1 MVLFMA
7 RPTTRA
13 GSRKAQFQRRVPA
26 AVLKVARGQRVALSL
41 PPEKVGG
48 EPVRITVTLGPTLRF
63 SLRTDDKALRDM
75 RHAAVI
81 QQLETAYAALL
92 AGPRRISLKECYEL
106 AGILYHDLNASFEDE
121 PVDANW
127 WRIVAEVAARVLNPP
142 PGPSLMIEAY
152 PGEAQLVELERYA
165 GPLLDAILLREG
177 VNAHPE
183 DRPRLL
189 RAFAER
195 LVGVANKLKRNAE
208 GDFSDDLTAAQIPK
222 WRGHIPQVAQ
232 IPSALTFDELLRR
245 WKVENTR
252 SASSI
257 GAWQTAVADLKAHL
271 EHNDP
276 RRVAK
281 SDVVAWAAALR
292 ERPLSPK
299 TINDTYL
306 AAIRALYNLALR
318 HDLVSVNP
326 ADGYRIP
333 SKRRA
338 GEKKLPYDD
347 GEVAAILALADKET
361 TARLRWIPWLLALTG
376 ARVGEIAQLWGKRV
390 TEKDGIPII
399 RIAPAEDGGS
409 LKNEDSERDVPLH
422 PALIDRGFLNFVKT
436 RPNGGPLFYGGK
448 DAKPAAPRK
457 SETSRH
463 VSTYV
468 IRDVQEWIREN
479 GFTNARKSPNH
490 AFRHWFETKCTK
502 LGIVEAV
509 RDAIQGRTGAGSSAD
524 YQHIRD
530 DMAALYEAICKIP
543 VPKPSG
549 EPSKP
554 GVSSSARSQ
563 GDAQSTAQSQG
574 SAQRDGPSDTSIG
587 GQS

>member
-1 MVLFMA
+1 MVLVMA

-13 GSRKAQFQRRVPA
+13 GTRNAQFRRRVPA
-26 AVLKVARGQRVALSL
+26 DVLKVARGQRVALSL
-41 PPEKVGG
+41 PPEKAGG
-48 EPVRITVTLGPTLRF
+48 EPIRMTVTLGATLRF

-81 QQLETAYAALL
+81 QQLETAYAAIL

-142 PGPSLMIEAY
+142 PGPPLMIEAY
-152 PGEAQLVELERYA
+152 PGEAQFVELERYV
-165 GPLLDAILLREG
+165 GPFLDAVLLREG
-177 VNAHPE
+177 VIAHPE
-183 DRPRLL
+183 NRPRLL

-195 LVGVANKLKRNAE
+195 LVGAANKLKRNAE
-208 GDFSDDLTAAQIPK
+208 GDFSDDPTAAQIPK
-222 WRGHIPQVAQ
+222 WRGHVPQVAPM
-232 IPSALTFDELLRR
+232 PSALTFDELLRR
-245 WKVENTR
+245 WKAENTR

-257 GAWQTAVADLKAHL
+257 GAWQKAVADFKAHL
-271 EHNDP
+271 KHNDP

-292 ERPLSPK
+292 ERPLTPK

-333 SKRRA
+333 NKRRA
-338 GEKKLPYDD
+338 GEKMLPYDD
-347 GEVAAILALADKET
+347 AEVAAILALADNET
-361 TARLRWIPWLLALTG
+361 AARLRWIPWLLALTG
-376 ARVGEIAQLWGKRV
+376 ARVGELAQLWGKRV
-390 TEKDGIPII
+390 TERDGIPII
-399 RIAPAEDGGS
+399 RLAPAEDGGS
-409 LKNEDSERDVPLH
+409 FKNEGSERDVPLH
-422 PALIDRGFLNFVKT
+422 PALIDRGFLKFAKT

-448 DAKPAAPRK
+448 AAKPAGPRK

-463 VSTYV
+463 TSTSV

-479 GFTNARKSPNH
+479 GFTNRRKAPNH

-502 LGIVEAV
+502 LRVDSAV
-509 RDAIQGRTGAGSSAD
+509 RDAIEGRTGKGSSAT
-524 YQHIRD
+524 YQHICE

-554 GVSSSARSQ
+554 GVSSSAQPQ
-563 GDAQSTAQSQG
+563 GDAQSTSKSQG
-574 SAQRDGPSDTSIG
+574 SAQRDEPSDTSEG
-587 GQS
+587 GRS